1 MLLVKNGTVYLGNG
15 RHEPGWDVLCDGP
28 VIRAVGPNL
37 SCEGAEVVDAAGRD
51 VYPGLVLGLC
61 GVGAVSFSEMWSDGM
76 DLDENPVPL
85 CPEMDI
91 RDAFDLREL
100 KVQRFGRV
108 GITSYGLCPG
118 VHAMLA
124 GQIALIHVD
133 GDHTADVFLADRIAL
148 KGNYTKNVK
157 STYKKM
163 NKGPQTRMAMH
174 QMLDEAFRAA
184 GEYMD
189 KAEKDY
195 DAGKEVLCRVLRR
208 EIPFVVSAETQAEI
222 ESVIEVAKKYDLRLV
237 LTGAF
242 AAERAAEDIMKEG
255 YHVMLGDSNYMMA
268 GHRGG
273 TDHRKLVELAR
284 NGMKLSLFCSGD
296 EAYPPAYEQL
306 LWVAAQMSAAGA
318 TGDEILDM
326 MTIRPAEALG
336 VEHLVG
342 SLEPGKQA
350 DLIIC
355 RGNPALRFDNY
366 VDETI
371 VAGRV
376 FYTREGA

>member
-15 RHEPGWDVLCDGP
+15 RHEAGWDVLCDGP

-37 SCEGAEVVDAAGRD
+37 SCEGAQVIDAAGRD
-51 VYPGLVLGLC
+51 VYPGFVLGLC
-61 GVGAVSFSEMWSDGM
+61 GLGAVSFSEMWSDGM
-76 DLDENPVPL
+76 DLDESCVPL

-100 KVQRFGRV
+100 KLQRFGRV

-118 VHAMLA
+118 IHAMLA
-124 GQIALIHVD
+124 GQIALVHVD
-133 GDHTADVFLADRIAL
+133 GDHTADVFLAERIAL
-148 KGNYTKNVK
+148 KGNFTSNVK
-157 STYKKM
+157 STYKKAR
-163 NKGPQTRMAMH
+163 KAPQTRMAMH
-174 QMLDEAFRAA
+174 QMLEDAFRAA
-184 GEYMD
+184 QEYMN
-189 KAEKDY
+189 KSEKDY

-208 EIPFVVSAETQAEI
+208 EIPFLVSVETQAEI
-222 ESVIEVAKKYDLRLV
+222 ESVVAVAKKYNLRLV
-237 LTGAF
+237 LTGAY
-242 AAERAAEDIMKEG
+242 AAEHVAEDILKEG
-255 YHVMLGDSNYMMA
+255 YSVMLGDSNYMQA
-268 GHRGG
+268 GQRGH
-273 TDHRKLVELAR
+273 TDHRKLVELSR
-284 NGMKLSLFCSGD
+284 KGMKLSIFCSGD

-306 LWVAAQMSAAGA
+306 LWVAAQMCAAGA

-355 RGNPALRFDNY
+355 RSNPALRFDNF
-366 VDETI
+366 VDQTI

-376 FYTREGA
+376 FYTREEA